1 MNEKYPR
8 LITKKISELSPAK
21 YNPRKIS
28 SDALGRLTKSL
39 SELGNLQPI
48 TWNAKTGNI
57 VGGHQRLKCYSALQK
72 EDVEVWAVWLDEAQE
87 KAANIA
93 LNKLSGEFDLPAL
106 KDILEEI
113 DTGEIDL
120 DITGFGMEEIA
131 ELMEQTK
138 PEVEEDEV
146 PEAPVEAITK
156 LGDLYILGEHR
167 LLCGDSTSEKD
178 VAILTK
184 GQKASLVI
192 TDPPYGVSYAD
203 KNKFLNEIDKGNQVQ
218 SQIENDHLSKEETQ
232 KLWKDAFARMNDSIA
247 PGAVVYCFM
256 PQGGDQ
262 MMMMMMMMMMGAG
275 IEPRHELIWLK
286 NNHVLGR
293 VDYAYKHEPILYAWK
308 KGGHKFY
315 GGFQTS
321 ILEFKRPSSSKLH
334 PTMKPIELVAKLME
348 NSSQKNELVYEP
360 FCGSG
365 TTLIAAEQLGRKCY
379 GMEISPNYC
388 DVIVKRWEN
397 LTGKKASLEK

>member
-1 MNEKYPR
+1 MKYPC
-8 LITKKISELSPAK
+8 LITKKISELNPAP

-57 VGGHQRLKCYSALQK
+57 VGGHQRLKCYQALGK
-72 EDVEVWAVWLDEAQE
+72 DEVEVWAAWLDEAQE

-93 LNKLSGEFDLPAL
+93 LNKLSGEFDLPQL

-120 DITGFGMEEIA
+120 DITGFGADELA

-146 PEAPVEAITK
+146 PEVPVDAITK
-156 LGDLYILGEHR
+156 PGDLWLLGEHR
-167 LLCGDSTSEKD
+167 LLCGDSTKKED
-178 VAILTK
+178 VAKLTENK
-184 GQKASLVI
+184 KAEMMF
-192 TDPPYGVSYAD
+192 TDPPYGVNYEGGHFHSGNVNIKRKREKLAKDETAQIYYDFLPIAIQFVEGPCYIWFSDSKTRDIYNALFDNTCEIHALIIWHKTNATYA
-203 KNKFLNEIDKGNQVQ
+203 
-218 SQIENDHLSKEETQ
+218 
-232 KLWKDAFARMNDSIA
+232 AMNA
-247 PGAVVYCFM
+247 QYK
-256 PQGGDQ
+256 Q
-262 MMMMMMMMMMGAG
+262 
-275 IEPRHELIWLK
+275 RHEPCLYFKPKGSTLRWCGASTEATIW
-286 NNHVLGR
+286 NQDRDGIN
-293 VDYAYKHEPILYAWK
+293 D
-308 KGGHKFY
+308 
-315 GGFQTS
+315 
-321 ILEFKRPSSSKLH
+321 LH
-334 PTMKPIELVAKLME
+334 PTQKPVALASKAIRNHESKSVLD
-348 NSSQKNELVYEP
+348 L

-365 TTLIAAEQLGRKCY
+365 STLIAAEQLGRKCY

-397 LTGKKASLEK
+397 LTGKKAVLAK